1 MLRVFFNEIK
11 GTTTAM
17 VEDSE
22 FDAMRHIDKV
32 YNAQVGGASNKCC
45 AMCRPQIEVPRLEEA
60 YMANKYVGTVT
71 VREGDTF
78 DKTTGENLA
87 VKKAMDNHKNA
98 FRKAIIRWQTAML
111 KDIIRV
117 SPATFDEAV
126 TKAKNITAKDEK

>member
-11 GTTTAM
+11 GTTTAV

-32 YNAQVGGASNKCC
+32 YNAQVSETSNKCC
-45 AMCRPQIEVPRLEEA
+45 VCVPQIGAPRLGEA

-78 DKTTGENLA
+78 DKTTGERLA

-98 FRKAIIRWQTAML
+98 FRKAIIRWQTAIL

-126 TKAKNITAKDEK
+126 AKAKNITAKDEK